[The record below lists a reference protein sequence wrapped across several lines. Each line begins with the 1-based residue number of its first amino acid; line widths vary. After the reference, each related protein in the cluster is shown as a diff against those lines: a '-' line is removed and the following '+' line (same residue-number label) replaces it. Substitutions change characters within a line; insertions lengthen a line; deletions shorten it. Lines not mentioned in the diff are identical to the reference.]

1 MDNESK
7 VKAPE
12 VWPLIIFTNQFKQ
25 KDTIFV
31 NINQE
36 NLELGLKK
44 DNEEEWGVSIFK
56 YIHFFLFPTKSKKSN
71 L

>member
-44 DNEEEWGVSIFK
+44 DNEEEWGGE
-56 YIHFFLFPTKSKKSN
+56 YI
-71 L
+71 